1 MYLYDGLIR
10 DGLHMRIDDN
20 GNLER
25 VLSVD
30 GNHIELP
37 AINLVD
43 EILSIAETDDSNYVI
58 AMNYLSKVSNEF
70 ENAEDLEDGAKV
82 FDNFIRS
89 VNIIVEG
96 LIESIP
102 VLGYLMS
109 QTIQMKWYD
118 DYEATLFEKVNSIIE
133 MFHHYLFVSTELE
146 FLLSDLSQRSD
157 PDFEERC
164 NIFKYGEITTA
175 YTHTKDGLQQEYYI
189 RTVLEYY
196 ILLVNKFLEMKPNVR
211 RCKCCGNFFVTKTK
225 RKTLYC
231 DRVLYKGGKT
241 CKDVAPK
248 AMQKY
253 LAKND
258 EIIKAY
264 DRTKNK
270 MYKRLQR
277 TETFGE
283 TEKSITYDEY
293 ADWLFKAQQAKKD
306 YLDGKLSAEDALKI
320 IIQID

>member
-20 GNLER
+20 GTLER

-37 AINLVD
+37 SVNLID

-58 AMNYLSKVSNEF
+58 AMNYLAKISKEF
-70 ENAEDLEDGAKV
+70 ESAEDLENGAKV
-82 FDNFIRS
+82 FDNFLRS
-89 VNIIVEG
+89 VDIIVEG

-102 VLGYLMS
+102 VLGYLMR

-118 DYEATLFEKVNSIIE
+118 DYEATLLEKVNSIIE

-146 FLLSDLSQRSD
+146 FLLSDLSQGKEI
-157 PDFEERC
+157 DFEERC

-175 YTHTKDGLQQEYYI
+175 YTHTKDGSQQEYYI

-196 ILLVNKFLEMKPNVR
+196 ILLVNKFLEMNPNVQ

-231 DRVLYKGGKT
+231 DRALYKDGKT

-264 DRTKNK
+264 DKAKNK

-277 TETFGE
+277 TETFGK

-306 YLDGKLSAEDALKI
+306 YLDGKLSAENALKI
-320 IIQID
+320 ILAE

>member
-20 GNLER
+20 GKLER

-30 GNHIELP
+30 GKHIELP
-37 AINLVD
+37 DVNLVD

-58 AMNYLSKVSNEF
+58 AMNYLNTVYKEF
-70 ENAEDLEDGAKV
+70 ESTEGLEDGAKV
-82 FDNFIRS
+82 FDNFLRS
-89 VNIIVEG
+89 VDVIVEG

-102 VLGYLMS
+102 VLGYLMR
-109 QTIQMKWYD
+109 QTIQMKWYEE
-118 DYEATLFEKVNSIIE
+118 YELTFLEKVNGVID

-146 FLLSDLSQRSD
+146 FLLSDLSQSKEL
-157 PDFEERC
+157 DFEKRC
-164 NIFKYGEITTA
+164 NVFKYGEITTA
-175 YTHTKDGLQQEYYI
+175 YTHTKNGLEQEYYI
-189 RTVLEYY
+189 TTVLEYY
-196 ILLVNKFLEMKPNVR
+196 ILLVNKFLEMNLNVQ

-231 DRVLYKGGKT
+231 DRALYRGGKT

-264 DRTKNK
+264 DKTKNK
-270 MYKRLQR
+270 MYKRMQR
-277 TETFGE
+277 ADTFGE
-283 TEKSITYDEY
+283 TEKSISYDEY
-293 ADWLFKAQQAKKD
+293 ADWLFKAQQARNN
-306 YLDGKLSAEDALKI
+306 YRNGKLSAENALKI
-320 IIQID
+320 IQID

>member
-1 MYLYDGLIR
+1 MYLYDDLIR

-20 GNLER
+20 GDLER

-37 AINLVD
+37 TVNLID

-58 AMNYLSKVSNEF
+58 AMNYLAKVSKEF
-70 ENAEDLEDGAKV
+70 ESTEDLENGAKV

-102 VLGYLMS
+102 VLGYLMR

-118 DYEATLFEKVNSIIE
+118 EYEATLLEKVNSIIE

-146 FLLSDLSQRSD
+146 FLLSDLTNGNKL
-157 PDFEERC
+157 DFEERC

-175 YTHTKDGLQQEYYI
+175 YTHTKDGMEQEYYI

-196 ILLVNKFLEMKPNVR
+196 ILLVNKFLEMNPNVQ

-231 DRVLYKGGKT
+231 DRALYKGGKT

-264 DRTKNK
+264 DKTKNK

-283 TEKSITYDEY
+283 TEKSINYEEY
-293 ADWLFKAQQAKKD
+293 SDWLFKAQQAKKD
-306 YLDGKLSAEDALKI
+306 YRDGKLSAENTLKI
-320 IIQID
+320 IFAE

>member
-10 DGLHMRIDDN
+10 DGLHMRIGNN

-37 AINLVD
+37 TVNLVD
-43 EILSIAETDDSNYVI
+43 EILSIAETDNSNYVI
-58 AMNYLSKVSNEF
+58 AMNYLSKVSKEF
-70 ENAEDLEDGAKV
+70 ENTEGLEDGAKV

-89 VNIIVEG
+89 VNIIVKG

-102 VLGYLMS
+102 VLGYLMR

-118 DYEATLFEKVNSIIE
+118 DYEATLLEKVNSIIE

-146 FLLSDLSQRSD
+146 FLLSDLSQGKEL
-157 PDFEERC
+157 DFEERC

-196 ILLVNKFLEMKPNVR
+196 ILLVNKFLEMNPNVQ

-231 DRVLYKGGKT
+231 DRALYKGGKT

-264 DRTKNK
+264 DKAKNK

-283 TEKSITYDEY
+283 TEKSISYDEY

-306 YLDGKLSAEDALKI
+306 YRNGKLSAKNTLKI
-320 IIQID
+320 IFAE